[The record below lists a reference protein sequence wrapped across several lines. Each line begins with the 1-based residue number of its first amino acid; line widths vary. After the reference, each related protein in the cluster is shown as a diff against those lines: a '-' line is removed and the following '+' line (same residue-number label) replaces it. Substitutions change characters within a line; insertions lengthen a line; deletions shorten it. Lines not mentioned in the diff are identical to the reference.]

1 VRIQEP
7 PRLVLSATPCFGLR
21 GAVLDA
27 PTLGKVGRRRVPS
40 TPCVLPVPEGGFRR
54 ARLVD
59 RARGFTL
66 LGFHSIQHEIDSKLT
81 PQFHGGRSGAS
92 RGPRNK
98 PASAAAS
105 SKSSEAIRPL
115 DPTLTPPDITTFR
128 HWELGE
134 DIQVAIAGMGITTP
148 SPIQRLAIGPVLAGK
163 DVIAKAET
171 GTGKTLAFGAPMMA
185 KIDPA
190 RASVLGLVMCPTR
203 ELAEQVQKVLTEL
216 GKPRGIEV
224 ALIVGGEPMEPQ
236 VKALKRGAQVVVG
249 TPGRILDLYK
259 QKFLSFPWTEFAI
272 LDEADVMFEFG
283 FIDDVKEILSYTPDE
298 RQTLLFSAT
307 FPVELLKL
315 ARENTRDPA
324 EVATAAGLKTV
335 DNIEQSVIFLDD
347 EDRTLALM
355 RLIENSDPE
364 DTFLVFC
371 PRRTDV
377 DKLIRR
383 LERMPF
389 GIKALHGGYDQAAR
403 FRVMAAFRTG
413 EVKALIATD
422 VASRGLD
429 VKHVST
435 VVNYG
440 SPHDITDYTH
450 RIGRTGRAGRK
461 GRAITL
467 VGGIDRRKWTQ
478 IEREATWKIP
488 EVDPPLRGERP
499 RPRVEE
505 APRED
510 VRDAAVPMPR
520 EERATGRGTRAER
533 EVRAP
538 RTERPSRERE
548 PRVDQEGERP
558 RSPAARAPRAR
569 PTEAR
574 AERPRV
580 DAPREEG
587 SQREPTRAR
596 APRGE
601 SPRTASPRPESTH
614 AEAMRAESTRAEATR
629 AESTRSES
637 RRTAAPRSDVSRGET
652 PRSGAS
658 RGESARSETS
668 RGESSGR
675 AAPRTESARGATS
688 RSAPSRAESARGEAP
703 RSSAPRA
710 DAAPTSAARRAP
722 ARSEAPREESPRG
735 LAPRS
740 EPRGSDR
747 TRDDA
752 PRHETGRRSEST
764 SRAESQPTREP
775 ARGRD
780 SARHSPETRDSARG
794 ERSWPRDEHSPAR
807 AIAPVPREIDRQ
819 LEPRPDDPLDRRNRP
834 LRERADAPRWPAD
847 DEAPREVRRG
857 GPVDLPR
864 EPRRGTSDDAPR
876 GREAAPT
883 PRASPAAPERGAASR
898 ETSSRET
905 SNREGASGRA
915 PSREGRGVPSRGV
928 PSGDETR
935 SRETRAAPEPRDDRP
950 ARRPSA
956 APASPVPKPR
966 NPAANRAPAFDAEP
980 TPERDFRPRG
990 PDPERRP
997 AARTE
1002 TPRPPARRDDAPPRE
1017 PRRRER

>member
-1 VRIQEP
+1 MDGV
-7 PRLVLSATPCFGLR
+7 
-21 GAVLDA
+21 
-27 PTLGKVGRRRVPS
+27 
-40 TPCVLPVPEGGFRR
+40 
-54 ARLVD
+54 
-59 RARGFTL
+59 RGFTL
-66 LGFHSIQHEIDSKLT
+66 LGFHSIQPEIDSKLT
-81 PQFHGGRSGAS
+81 PQFQGGRSGPS
-92 RGPRNK
+92 RGRSHK
-98 PASAAAS
+98 SAPATAS
-105 SKSSEAIRPL
+105 PKSSEAIRPL

-134 DIQVAIAGMGITTP
+134 EIQVAIEGMGITVP

-185 KIDPA
+185 KIDPQ

-203 ELAEQVQKVLTEL
+203 ELAEQVQKVLSEL

-236 VKALKRGAQVVVG
+236 IKALKRGAQVVVG

-259 QKFLSFPWTEFAI
+259 QRFLSFPWTEFAI

-283 FIDDVKEILSYTPDE
+283 FIDDVKEILSYTPEE

-389 GIKALHGGYDQAAR
+389 SIKALHGGYDQAAR

-499 RPRVEE
+499 RPRRDETPVVVEQ
-505 APRED
+505 P
-510 VRDAAVPMPR
+510 AA
-520 EERATGRGTRAER
+520 
-533 EVRAP
+533 EV
-538 RTERPSRERE
+538 T
-548 PRVDQEGERP
+548 
-558 RSPAARAPRAR
+558 SPA
-569 PTEAR
+569 
-574 AERPRV
+574 
-580 DAPREEG
+580 
-587 SQREPTRAR
+587 
-596 APRGE
+596 
-601 SPRTASPRPESTH
+601 
-614 AEAMRAESTRAEATR
+614 
-629 AESTRSES
+629 
-637 RRTAAPRSDVSRGET
+637 
-652 PRSGAS
+652 
-658 RGESARSETS
+658 
-668 RGESSGR
+668 
-675 AAPRTESARGATS
+675 
-688 RSAPSRAESARGEAP
+688 
-703 RSSAPRA
+703 
-710 DAAPTSAARRAP
+710 
-722 ARSEAPREESPRG
+722 REESPRRESPPREARARNDG
-735 LAPRS
+735 PREQRPGREAGPANAPSDRAENPRRGERPVRARDEHAPAARS
-740 EPRGSDR
+740 NAGRGEPRPS
-747 TRDDA
+747 
-752 PRHETGRRSEST
+752 
-764 SRAESQPTREP
+764 
-775 ARGRD
+775 
-780 SARHSPETRDSARG
+780 SARADGPRQPSGTEG
-794 ERSWPRDEHSPAR
+794 RSWPRDEHSPVRPEAPIAR
-807 AIAPVPREIDRQ
+807 EQVRQ
-819 LEPRPDDPLDRRNRP
+819 IEPRPDDPIDRRDRP
-834 LRERADAPRWPAD
+834 LRQRAEPPHWPAD
-847 DEAPREVRRG
+847 DEAPAREERARR
-857 GPVDLPR
+857 DEAPR
-864 EPRRGTSDDAPR
+864 EETPRQGAPRADAPR
-876 GREAAPT
+876 GQATRGDAQRADA
-883 PRASPAAPERGAASR
+883 PRADAPRA
-898 ETSSRET
+898 
-905 SNREGASGRA
+905 RA
-915 PSREGRGVPSRGV
+915 PRAEAPRAEPTSPR
-928 PSGDETR
+928 SGARD
-935 SRETRAAPEPRDDRP
+935 AGPRTDRP
-950 ARRPSA
+950 ARSDA
-956 APASPVPKPR
+956 APSRANARNADAARVPFFP
-966 NPAANRAPAFDAEP
+966 PEDAEP
-980 TPERDFRPRG
+980 ENDFRPRG
-990 PDPERRP
+990 PDSGSASGRTTSSRAPQSAGSPSRAP
-997 AARTE
+997 AG
-1002 TPRPPARRDDAPPRE
+1002 RPPAAARRGEDAPPARETRREEAPRRASPAHGTDAEHEPRVPAGRRSPAAPRAASAARPAEAPRGAPAPRGEAPARNEPARRADSGRTGSPRSESAPRAREESDAPRGAAHHRGAARSRGTAEHREVTQPRDAAPHRAAAPRSSPAPRGEATSRSEISPRSASAPRRESAPRADAAPRSAAPPRSAAAPRSESVPRSASAPRSRAEAPPPPPRPLAPRRRIDPGQVDPGEVRPIQSRRRE
-1017 PRRRER
+1017 PRPEREI

>member
-1 VRIQEP
+1 MTKAFQGGR
-7 PRLVLSATPCFGLR
+7 R
-21 GAVLDA
+21 GPSRGRRPAAAPSGA
-27 PTLGKVGRRRVPS
+27 PT
-40 TPCVLPVPEGGFRR
+40 T
-54 ARLVD
+54 
-59 RARGFTL
+59 
-66 LGFHSIQHEIDSKLT
+66 
-81 PQFHGGRSGAS
+81 
-92 RGPRNK
+92 
-98 PASAAAS
+98 S
-105 SKSSEAIRPL
+105 SDPIRPL
-115 DPTLTPPDITTFR
+115 DPTLTPPDITTFH
-128 HWELGE
+128 HWELGAE
-134 DIQVAIAGMGITTP
+134 IQGAIEAMGITVP

-203 ELAEQVQKVLTEL
+203 ELAEQVQKVLFEL

-224 ALIVGGEPMEPQ
+224 ALVVGGEPLEPQ

-283 FIDDVKEILSYTPDE
+283 FIDDVKEILSYTPEE

-307 FPVELLKL
+307 FPIELLKL

-389 GIKALHGGYDQAAR
+389 SIKALHGGYDQAAR

-499 RPRVEE
+499 RPRRDEVPVGEE
-505 APRED
+505 RPVTEERPARDTGPARED
-510 VRDAAVPMPR
+510 RARSARPAR
-520 EERATGRGTRAER
+520 EERPRREAPPRETRAREDGPR
-533 EVRAP
+533 EVRPRRDDHPTAAP
-538 RTERPSRERE
+538 TARPRRDERPLRARDESA
-548 PRVDQEGERP
+548 
-558 RSPAARAPRAR
+558 PAARSTAGHGRPRPQAD
-569 PTEAR
+569 EAR
-574 AERPRV
+574 AAE
-580 DAPREEG
+580 PRENG
-587 SQREPTRAR
+587 
-596 APRGE
+596 
-601 SPRTASPRPESTH
+601 
-614 AEAMRAESTRAEATR
+614 
-629 AESTRSES
+629 
-637 RRTAAPRSDVSRGET
+637 
-652 PRSGAS
+652 
-658 RGESARSETS
+658 
-668 RGESSGR
+668 GR
-675 AAPRTESARGATS
+675 A
-688 RSAPSRAESARGEAP
+688 
-703 RSSAPRA
+703 
-710 DAAPTSAARRAP
+710 
-722 ARSEAPREESPRG
+722 
-735 LAPRS
+735 
-740 EPRGSDR
+740 
-747 TRDDA
+747 
-752 PRHETGRRSEST
+752 
-764 SRAESQPTREP
+764 
-775 ARGRD
+775 
-780 SARHSPETRDSARG
+780 

-807 AIAPVPREIDRQ
+807 PGAPLARDPMRQ
-819 LEPRPDDPLDRRNRP
+819 AEPRPDDPVDRRDRP
-834 LRERADAPRWPAD
+834 LRQRPESPRWPTD
-847 DEAPREVRRG
+847 DEAP
-857 GPVDLPR
+857 PR
-864 EPRRGTSDDAPR
+864 EERARRED
-876 GREAAPT
+876 T
-883 PRASPAAPERGAASR
+883 PRAGSARQGTPP
-898 ETSSRET
+898 
-905 SNREGASGRA
+905 REGPRA
-915 PSREGRGVPSRGV
+915 ATPR
-928 PSGDETR
+928 DEAGR
-935 SRETRAAPEPRDDRP
+935 SRTPRRTSDGPAPANPRTREEHTERHARADARP
-950 ARRPSA
+950 AREA
-956 APASPVPKPR
+956 FFAPDAI
-966 NPAANRAPAFDAEP
+966 APEN
-980 TPERDFRPRG
+980 DFRPRG
-990 PDPERRP
+990 PDSGRGASRP
-997 AARTE
+997 AARATSNE
-1002 TPRPPARRDDAPPRE
+1002 GTAPRAAAGRPPTGARHGDEAPRARE
-1017 PRRRER
+1017 PRREETAPRASHARGRDEDGPVRASRSTHAPRGSTAQRGPAARPVENELREDSRPRRDAAPRSPAPRRSEHAPRSEAAPREPSAARARQPEAPRPIAPRPAAPRRRASASEVDAGEVRPIQSRHREPRPER

>member
-1 VRIQEP
+1 M
-7 PRLVLSATPCFGLR
+7 
-21 GAVLDA
+21 D
-27 PTLGKVGRRRVPS
+27 RV
-40 TPCVLPVPEGGFRR
+40 
-54 ARLVD
+54 
-59 RARGFTL
+59 RGFTL

-81 PQFHGGRSGAS
+81 PQFQGGRSGAS
-92 RGPRNK
+92 RGPRHK
-98 PASAAAS
+98 PAPAAAS

-203 ELAEQVQKVLTEL
+203 ELAEQVQNVLIAL

-307 FPVELLKL
+307 FPIELLKL

-499 RPRVEE
+499 RPPRAERAPEE
-505 APRED
+505 A
-510 VRDAAVPMPR
+510 RDAAVPMPR
-520 EERATGRGTRAER
+520 EERPTSRGPREERA
-533 EVRAP
+533 VRAP
-538 RTERPSRERE
+538 RTDRPVRASARDERE
-548 PRVDQEGERP
+548 PRVESEGERP

-569 PTEAR
+569 PAEAR
-574 AERPRV
+574 GERPRA

-596 APRGE
+596 APRA
-601 SPRTASPRPESTH
+601 ASARPESTH
-614 AEAMRAESTRAEATR
+614 AQAMRAEALR
-629 AESTRSES
+629 AESTQSES
-637 RRTAAPRSDVSRGET
+637 RRPAAPRSESS
-652 PRSGAS
+652 RSGAT
-658 RGESARSETS
+658 RGESARAETS
-668 RGESSGR
+668 RSESSSR
-675 AAPRTESARGATS
+675 SAPRTESPRGATS
-688 RSAPSRAESARGEAP
+688 RGPAPRTGSARGETSRSSAPRAESA
-703 RSSAPRA
+703 RA
-710 DAAPTSAARRAP
+710 DAAPTSTSRRAP
-722 ARSEAPREESPRG
+722 ARNEAPREESPRG
-735 LAPRS
+735 VAPRA
-740 EPRGSDR
+740 EPRGLARARDEAPRRDAGHRSDSAPR
-747 TRDDA
+747 TESRSVRGRDDA
-752 PRHETGRRSEST
+752 PRST
-764 SRAESQPTREP
+764 EQRDP
-775 ARGRD
+775 AR
-780 SARHSPETRDSARG
+780 A
-794 ERSWPRDEHSPAR
+794 ERSWPRDEHSPVR
-807 AIAPVPREIDRQ
+807 ASAPVPREIDRQ
-819 LEPRPDDPLDRRNRP
+819 IEPRPDDPLDRRDRP
-834 LRERADAPRWPAD
+834 LRQRAEAPRWPAD
-847 DEAPREVRRG
+847 DEAPRDARRASSADASRE
-857 GPVDLPR
+857 PRRAAPIDAPR
-864 EPRRGTSDDAPR
+864 EPRRSASVDAPR
-876 GREAAPT
+876 ERDAAPT
-883 PRASPAAPERGAASR
+883 RRASSAAPQRGAPNRDDASR
-898 ETSSRET
+898 AVPSRESSSRAVP
-905 SNREGASGRA
+905 SREA
-915 PSREGRGVPSRGV
+915 PSR
-928 PSGDETR
+928 DEAR
-935 SRETRAAPEPRDDRP
+935 SREMRAAPEPRDDRP
-950 ARRPSA
+950 TRRPCA
-956 APASPVPKPR
+956 APTSSAPKPK
-966 NPAANRAPAFDAEP
+966 NPAPNRAPAFDAEP

-997 AARTE
+997 AARTDA
-1002 TPRPPARRDDAPPRE
+1002 PRPPARRDDAPPPRE

>member
-1 VRIQEP
+1 M
-7 PRLVLSATPCFGLR
+7 
-21 GAVLDA
+21 
-27 PTLGKVGRRRVPS
+27 
-40 TPCVLPVPEGGFRR
+40 
-54 ARLVD
+54 
-59 RARGFTL
+59 
-66 LGFHSIQHEIDSKLT
+66 T
-81 PQFHGGRSGAS
+81 PQFQGGRSGAS
-92 RGPRNK
+92 RGPRHK
-98 PASAAAS
+98 PAPAAAS

-115 DPTLTPPDITTFR
+115 DPTLIPPDITTFR

-134 DIQVAIAGMGITTP
+134 EIQVAIEGMGITTP

-307 FPVELLKL
+307 FPAELLKL
-315 ARENTRDPA
+315 ARGNTKDPA

-364 DTFLVFC
+364 DVFLVFC

-499 RPRVEE
+499 RPRRDES
-505 APRED
+505 PRDE
-510 VRDAAVPMPR
+510 VRDVALPTPRDERPTSRGPR
-520 EERATGRGTRAER
+520 EERT
-533 EVRAP
+533 VRAP
-538 RTERPSRERE
+538 RAERPARASTRDENE
-548 PRVDQEGERP
+548 PRIEAEGERP
-558 RSPAARAPRAR
+558 RSPAPRAPRAR
-569 PTEAR
+569 TAEAR
-574 AERPRV
+574 GEGPRGE
-580 DAPREEG
+580 APRGEAPRGEAPRGEAPRGEAPRGEG

-596 APRGE
+596 
-601 SPRTASPRPESTH
+601 SPREESARTTSPRS
-614 AEAMRAESTRAEATR
+614 
-629 AESTRSES
+629 
-637 RRTAAPRSDVSRGET
+637 
-652 PRSGAS
+652 
-658 RGESARSETS
+658 ESARSDS
-668 RGESSGR
+668 PRAASPRSDSPRSDSASSDSASSDSPRSDSPRSDSARSDSARSASPRRESAPTEFPRSAAPRKEASGR
-675 AAPRTESARGATS
+675 AAPR
-688 RSAPSRAESARGEAP
+688 AESARAESPRTGAP
-703 RSSAPRA
+703 
-710 DAAPTSAARRAP
+710 RRAP
-722 ARSEAPREESPRG
+722 ARNEAQRDESPRDH
-735 LAPRS
+735 APRA
-740 EPRGSDR
+740 EPRGLDR
-747 TRDDA
+747 AREDA
-752 PRHETGRRSEST
+752 PRRDAERRPESAP
-764 SRAESQPTREP
+764 RAESQPP
-775 ARGRD
+775 RGRD
-780 SARHSPETRDSARG
+780 RAERPMEPHASARP
-794 ERSWPRDEHSPAR
+794 ERSWPRDEHSPVR
-807 AIAPVPREIDRQ
+807 ASAPLPREGDRQ
-819 LEPRPDDPLDRRNRP
+819 LEPRPDDPLDRRDRP
-834 LRERADAPRWPAD
+834 LRQRAETPRWPAD
-847 DEAPREVRRG
+847 DEAPREA
-857 GPVDLPR
+857 
-864 EPRRGTSDDAPR
+864 RRGTPLDAPR
-876 GREAAPT
+876 GRDAGPT
-883 PRASPAAPERGAASR
+883 RPASSLP
-898 ETSSRET
+898 
-905 SNREGASGRA
+905 
-915 PSREGRGVPSRGV
+915 

-935 SRETRAAPEPRDDRP
+935 SREVRAAPESREDRP
-950 ARRPSA
+950 ARRSTA
-956 APASPVPKPR
+956 APASAAPKPR
-966 NPAANRAPAFDAEP
+966 NPAPNRAPAFDAEP
-980 TPERDFRPRG
+980 SPERDFRPRG

-1002 TPRPPARRDDAPPRE
+1002 APRPSPRRDEAPPRE

>member
-1 VRIQEP
+1 M
-7 PRLVLSATPCFGLR
+7 
-21 GAVLDA
+21 
-27 PTLGKVGRRRVPS
+27 
-40 TPCVLPVPEGGFRR
+40 
-54 ARLVD
+54 D
-59 RARGFTL
+59 RARGSTL

-81 PQFHGGRSGAS
+81 PQFQGGRSGSS
-92 RGPRNK
+92 RGPRHK
-98 PASAAAS
+98 PAPAAAS
-105 SKSSEAIRPL
+105 SKSSEVIRPL

-134 DIQVAIAGMGITTP
+134 EIQVVIEGMGITTP

-185 KIDPA
+185 KIDPQ

-203 ELAEQVQKVLTEL
+203 ELAEQVQKVLSEL

-236 VKALKRGAQVVVG
+236 IKALKRGAQVVVG

-315 ARENTRDPA
+315 ARGNTRDPA

-364 DTFLVFC
+364 DVFLVFC

-499 RPRVEE
+499 RPRRDEVS
-505 APRED
+505 D
-510 VRDAAVPMPR
+510 VAVTTPR
-520 EERATGRGTRAER
+520 EERPTSRGPREER
-533 EVRAP
+533 DAGAP
-538 RTERPSRERE
+538 RTERPVRTSSREERE
-548 PRVDQEGERP
+548 PRIGAESERP

-569 PTEAR
+569 PADAR
-574 AERPRV
+574 GVEPRV
-580 DAPREEG
+580 DAAREE
-587 SQREPTRAR
+587 SPQREATRAR
-596 APRGE
+596 SPGGE
-601 SPRTASPRPESTH
+601 EPRTASPR
-614 AEAMRAESTRAEATR
+614 AG
-629 AESTRSES
+629 STRSES
-637 RRTAAPRSDVSRGET
+637 PRNAD
-652 PRSGAS
+652 P
-658 RGESARSETS
+658 
-668 RGESSGR
+668 
-675 AAPRTESARGATS
+675 
-688 RSAPSRAESARGEAP
+688 RAESARTESPRVGAP
-703 RSSAPRA
+703 RRASARNETPRNEMSRDESPREQAPRA
-710 DAAPTSAARRAP
+710 
-722 ARSEAPREESPRG
+722 EPRG
-735 LAPRS
+735 LERS
-740 EPRGSDR
+740 RDEA
-747 TRDDA
+747 TRRD
-752 PRHETGRRSEST
+752 TGRRAESGPG
-764 SRAESQPTREP
+764 AESQPKREP
-775 ARGRD
+775 PRGRE
-780 SARHSPETRDSARG
+780 SVSRPTETRGSAQS
-794 ERSWPRDEHSPAR
+794 ERSWPRDEHSPVR
-807 AIAPVPREIDRQ
+807 ASAPLPREVDRQ
-819 LEPRPDDPLDRRNRP
+819 LEPRPDDPLDRRDRP
-834 LRERADAPRWPAD
+834 LRQRAETPRWPAD
-847 DEAPREVRRG
+847 DEAPREA
-857 GPVDLPR
+857 
-864 EPRRGTSDDAPR
+864 RRGTPLDAPR
-876 GREAAPT
+876 GREAGPAR
-883 PRASPAAPERGAASR
+883 RASAVAPQRDAAGRDAQSRGAPGREAPSR
-898 ETSSRET
+898 
-905 SNREGASGRA
+905 GA
-915 PSREGRGVPSRGV
+915 PSREAPSRGALRSDA
-928 PSGDETR
+928 PSRGALRSDAPSRGALRSDAPSHGAEQRDDTR
-935 SRETRAAPEPRDDRP
+935 SREMRASPEPRDERP
-950 ARRPSA
+950 ARRPAAASASA
-956 APASPVPKPR
+956 APKPR
-966 NPAANRAPAFDAEP
+966 NPAPIRAPAFDAAP
-980 TPERDFRPRG
+980 PPERDFRPRG

-1002 TPRPPARRDDAPPRE
+1002 APRPPARRDDSPPRE